1 MKILLYGSPFDPIHD
16 GHLHMLETVYREKN
30 IDKVILLITKNPRW
44 KQTITSIDDRINM
57 VKLAIKDKPYVEL
70 SLFEVESDKVVHFT
84 IDSVRH
90 YKAIYPND
98 ELFYLIGGDQVE
110 QFHKWKDADEY
121 AGLITLLAYPRL
133 DVDLQHPNYRTYH
146 ISPIL
151 GPLMDVSSTAI
162 RQFQSLQTPLSVIDY
177 ILEKELYAVP
187 KIKAFYNPKR
197 YMHVISTAQV
207 AYRIA
212 KANHL
217 EPSHAFLA
225 GYLHDIGKDMDEEA
239 AKRLYQD
246 HDTSGL
252 PVESYALH
260 QVVGAI
266 IAEQEFN
273 IHHEGILEAIRYHT
287 TGNKNMGPLAKI
299 VYSSDKIEP
308 LRGYDSQALIDACCR
323 DLHTGFIEV
332 LKDNLMYLKKKEH
345 KISHPLVK
353 ACIQEYLGEEL

>member
-1 MKILLYGSPFDPIHD
+1 MRILLYGSPFDPIHD
-16 GHLHMLETVYREKN
+16 GHLHMLDTVYREKN

-44 KQTITSIDDRINM
+44 KQTITAIDDRIAM
-57 VKLAIKDKPYVEL
+57 VKRAIKGKPYIEL
-70 SLFEVESDKVVHFT
+70 SFFEVESEKVVHFT

-90 YKAIYPND
+90 YKTIYPND
-98 ELFYLIGGDQVE
+98 DLYYLIGGDQVD

-121 AGLITLLAYPRL
+121 KDLITLVAYPR
-133 DVDLQHPNYRTYH
+133 VDADLHHPNYQTYDIH
-146 ISPIL
+146 PIL
-151 GPLMDVSSTAI
+151 GPYVEVSSTAI
-162 RQFQSLQTPLSVIDY
+162 RQFQSLQTPLSVIEY

-187 KIKAFYNPKR
+187 KIKAFYKPKR
-197 YMHVISTAQV
+197 YLHVISTAQV
-207 AYRIA
+207 AYQIA

-217 EPSHAFLA
+217 EPTHAFLA
-225 GYLHDIGKDMDEEA
+225 AYLHDIAKDMDEEA
-239 AKRLYQD
+239 AQDLYQN
-246 HDTSGL
+246 HDSSGQ

-260 QVVGAI
+260 QFVGAI

-273 IHHEGILEAIRYHT
+273 IHHEGILEAIRFHT

-323 DLHTGFIEV
+323 DLHSGFVEV
-332 LKDNLMYLKKKEH
+332 LKDNHMYLKQKDH

-353 ACIQEYLGEEL
+353 ACIQEYLGEEK